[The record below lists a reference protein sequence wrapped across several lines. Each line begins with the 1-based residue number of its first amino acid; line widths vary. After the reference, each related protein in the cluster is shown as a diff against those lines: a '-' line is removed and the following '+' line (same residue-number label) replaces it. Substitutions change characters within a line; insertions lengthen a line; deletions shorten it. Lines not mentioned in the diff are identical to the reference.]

1 MTWSVG
7 RKKGEKRRKKE
18 KKEKKEK
25 KKKKDKKEKK
35 EKANSEIYEND
46 WAKPVQPGS
55 YEVRSFSVLRLEQGQ

>member
-7 RKKGEKRRKKE
+7 RKKEKKGEKRKKG
-18 KKEKKEK
+18 KKGKKG
-25 KKKKDKKEKK
+25 KKEKK